1 MDSGVTATWIAKQ
14 EISETLHKYP
24 IALDG
29 LDREMLLS
37 IGHPDGRVDFDG
49 MFEGIWPAFVDW
61 VLPAHKPLLFHNHR
75 ITNMLIEL
83 DGDTARSQTNVTATL
98 LIEQNGGDVDERRI
112 QARYLDK
119 LTRHQ
124 GRWLIAERKLSRDL
138 RRTSRIS
145 AADFKAR
152 YIVSHERRQTPL

>member
-1 MDSGVTATWIAKQ
+1 MDSNAVANWVAKH

-24 IALDG
+24 IALDA
-29 LDREMLLS
+29 LDRELLLS
-37 IGHPDGRVDFDG
+37 IGHPDGQVNFDG
-49 MFEGIWPAFVDW
+49 MFEGSWPAFVEW
-61 VLPAHKPLLFHNHR
+61 VLPAHEPLLFHNHR
-75 ITNMLIEL
+75 ITNMLIDL

-98 LIEQNGGDVDERRI
+98 LIAQQNGDVDERRI

-124 GRWLIAERKLSRDL
+124 GRWVIFERKLARDL

-145 AADFKAR
+145 AADFNSR
-152 YIVSHERRQTPL
+152 YIVSHERRLARS